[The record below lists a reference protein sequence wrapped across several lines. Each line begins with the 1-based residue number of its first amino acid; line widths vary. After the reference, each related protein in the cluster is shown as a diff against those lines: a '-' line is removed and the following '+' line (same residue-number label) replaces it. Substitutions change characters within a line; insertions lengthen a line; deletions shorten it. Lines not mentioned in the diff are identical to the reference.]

1 MAKSTSDANA
11 RVRSLE
17 ARVAELEAVVDKLE
31 CILQT
36 AARALTSDEFPP
48 AGETFWRGRP
58 TEPNLHRLD
67 TILFTAAEAI
77 RDGNITAN
85 VRCPPW
91 CKSPTT

>member
-11 RVRSLE
+11 RVKDLE
-17 ARVAELEAVVDKLE
+17 ARVAELEQVVDKLE

-48 AGETFWRGRP
+48 AEESFWRGRP

-67 TILFTAAEAI
+67 TVLFTVAEAI
-77 RDGNITAN
+77 RDGDLAAN

-91 CKSPTT
+91 CKTTR